1 MAEPKTQ
8 EDLRQARGTAS
19 GNPSNGSQA
28 DLPPIKRPKKKRRK
42 GMIISIIVA
51 VVLIGVIGLM
61 VSQKGKT
68 EAMTIETQPAARRT
82 IVQTVTATGV
92 IDPETQVKISPEVS
106 GEIVYL
112 GVQEGQT
119 VTKGQVLVRINPQSM
134 MAQRDQELAAI
145 STAQARSAQS
155 KAGLLKAQQDL
166 ARLQQLFE
174 KKLAT
179 KQDMDNAQAQVN
191 INQAELEAANF
202 QVAQARASYRGVTE
216 SLNKT
221 TIVSPLSG
229 VVTKLNSKL
238 GEKVVGAIQMT
249 GTEIMTIAD
258 LSVIESVV
266 KVSET
271 DVVQVS
277 LGDTAEV
284 EVDAIPNQ
292 KFRAVVS
299 RIANSPTQSG
309 VGTQEQITNFEV
321 RLRFLEPDIR
331 FRPGMTATAVIQ
343 TDKKLDVL
351 AVPIQSVTTRDKKIS
366 DSTNPAQMKDQD
378 ESTARNIAL
387 EKVRDDKPE
396 PIVFIKEGDIVRTR
410 KVQTGI
416 RDDQYIEITSG
427 LKPGDV
433 VVSGSYKAISKDL
446 EDSSRVTVLAKG
458 KTTASAS
465 GGK

>member
-1 MAEPKTQ
+1 MAEPQINGDPQRTPRVPKQKST
-8 EDLRQARGTAS
+8 EAPESGLTATR
-19 GNPSNGSQA
+19 
-28 DLPPIKRPKKKRRK
+28 RPKKRRR
-42 GMIISIIVA
+42 GLIITICVM
-51 VVLIGVIGLM
+51 VVLIGVIVFLASRGGN
-61 VSQKGKT
+61 KNT
-68 EAMTIETQPAARRT
+68 TIVETQPVGRRT

-106 GEIVYL
+106 GEIIYL
-112 GVQEGQT
+112 GVEEGQS
-119 VTKGQVLVRINPQSM
+119 VTRGQALVRINPESM
-134 MAQRDQELAAI
+134 LAERDQQRAAI
-145 STAQARSAQS
+145 SGAQARAAQS
-155 KAGLLKAQQDL
+155 RASLLKAEQDL
-166 ARLQQLFE
+166 ARIEQLYE

-179 KQDMDNAQAQVN
+179 TQERENAQAQLN
-191 INQAELEAANF
+191 ISRAELEAANF
-202 QVAQARASYRGVTE
+202 QVTQAQASYRGVTE

-258 LSVIESVV
+258 LSVIEAVV

-277 LGDTAEV
+277 LGDTAEL

-309 VGTQEQITNFEV
+309 LGTQEQITNFDV
-321 RLRFLEPDIR
+321 RLRFLEPDPR

-343 TDKKLDVL
+343 TDKKENVL
-351 AVPIQSVTTRDKKIS
+351 TVPIQSVTTREKKTG
-366 DSTNPAQMKDQD
+366 DSTAPGAEGE
-378 ESTARNIAL
+378 ESGVRNLAL
-387 EKVRDDKPE
+387 EKARESKPD
-396 PIVFIKEGDIVRTR
+396 PVVFVKVGDSVVTR
-410 KVQTGI
+410 KVRTGL
-416 RDDQYIEITSG
+416 RDDQYIEVVEG
-427 LKPGDV
+427 LKPDEL

-446 EDSSRVTVLAKG
+446 ENGTHVTVLPKG
-458 KTTASAS
+458 S